1 MGACARRTAPLER
14 GGLADR
20 AGATQVYLACH
31 PFSQRLEHV
40 TSRRLFAD
48 RRAGRDRRVE
58 SRRLAIGHL
67 SLERRR
73 VVDRRRGW
81 ERRSTLDRRAQPTR
95 AQSVETPGEHI
106 RNALQLLHQLAASHE
121 LGGSVGLGA
130 EDSNVLSAAIHRA
143 RRALELLER
152 RRSGLP

>member
-1 MGACARRTAPLER
+1 LP
-14 GGLADR
+14 
-20 AGATQVYLACH
+20 CH
-31 PFSQRLEHV
+31 LFSQCLEHV
-40 TSRRLFAD
+40 TSSRLFAD
-48 RRAGRDRRVE
+48 RRAGRDRRAE
-58 SRRLAIGHL
+58 PRRLAIGHF

-73 VVDRRRGW
+73 LVDRRRGG
-81 ERRSTLDRRAQPTR
+81 ERRSTLDRRAQPPR

-121 LGGSVGLGA
+121 LGGSAALGA

-152 RRSGLP
+152 RRSGLA